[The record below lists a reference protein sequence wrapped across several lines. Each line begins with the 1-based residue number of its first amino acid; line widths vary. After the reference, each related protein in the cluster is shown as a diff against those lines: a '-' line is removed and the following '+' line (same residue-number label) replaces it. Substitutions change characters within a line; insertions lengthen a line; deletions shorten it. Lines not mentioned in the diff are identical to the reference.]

1 MRPNSPQRGF
11 VLVLV
16 LVALVVLGLLAA
28 AVAGV
33 SERAVREAQ
42 AESDAFAAEIDG
54 IGTRDTLLYLL
65 TTQRQTVGGLTVDN
79 RVSYSSGQA
88 TASRASDDLGDT
100 AFTTLP
106 VGNEVKLDGTA
117 YEGLG
122 VARFAL
128 QDDAGL
134 FSINWTSNIFR
145 PGLFALLGVPPEQ
158 VPALETRRLD
168 YQDADDLHRL
178 DGAEA
183 PDYREA
189 GLPPPSNRTL
199 VTPLELRRIPG
210 WREALAD
217 RSDADL
223 MRLFTTGWV
232 VTFNVN
238 TAPAD
243 ALRIVPGVDAGTS
256 ARIVALRAKAP
267 FVLEWQFIRDFQL
280 PIDPFQP
287 VTLLGAGSGTLSLWH
302 NAGGPVDLLHWTLTP
317 ADAGGRPWRL
327 DYEITLPSDE
337 IADPNLV
344 RPAPSP
350 LLSPAPAPGP

>member
-1 MRPNSPQRGF
+1 M
-11 VLVLV
+11 
-16 LVALVVLGLLAA
+16 LL
-28 AVAGV
+28 
-33 SERAVREAQ
+33 E
-42 AESDAFAAEIDG
+42 FKN
-54 IGTRDTLLYLL
+54 
-65 TTQRQTVGGLTVDN
+65 VDN
-79 RVSYSSGQA
+79 YYGDLHVLKDVNYSIEKGEI
-88 TASRASDDLGDT
+88 
-100 AFTTLP
+100 
-106 VGNEVKLDGTA
+106 VC
-117 YEGLG
+117 
-122 VARFAL
+122 
-128 QDDAGL
+128 
-134 FSINWTSNIFR
+134 
-145 PGLFALLGVPPEQ
+145 LLGGNACGKSTTMKTIMGVVRPRNGSVVFDGQEIHTLSTAERVKRGIAP
-158 VPALETRRLD
+158 VLEARRLD

-210 WREALAD
+210 WCEALAD

-350 LLSPAPAPGP
+350 LLSTAPAPGP